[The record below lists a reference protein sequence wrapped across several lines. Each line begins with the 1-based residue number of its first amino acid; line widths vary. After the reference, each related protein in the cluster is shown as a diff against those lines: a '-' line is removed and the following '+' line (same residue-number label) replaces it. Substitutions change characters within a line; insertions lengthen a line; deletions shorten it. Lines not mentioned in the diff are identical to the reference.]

1 MKNNSRIAVGNIN
14 HPGKKRDVEAVA
26 YDAMKR
32 AILEI
37 VASRSSGL
45 TVAEIQDDVL
55 PLLPEQLFGAR

>member
-1 MKNNSRIAVGNIN
+1 MKNTSRIAVGNIN
-14 HPGKKRDVEAVA
+14 HPGKERDVEAVA